1 MTKNFYINVFQK
13 GNNILVNEY
22 RDGVR
27 IFEKYHFSPSLYFL
41 SKDNNIS
48 TPYKTINGNPLIKKT
63 YDSINDFYRDYE
75 NYKGISN
82 SIIYGTTSHKMQWI
96 NENYNNEIDY
106 DLNLM
111 RIAFIDIETCCE
123 LGFPEPSIAPEP
135 INVLTY
141 YVSSHKKYYV
151 LTNKDYGDVHINDDE
166 CKIIECQNERCLLE
180 KFLEL
185 WESDYPD
192 ILTGWNTGKFDI
204 PYIINRIIKVLGESH
219 VKRLSP
225 FGIVNTRNVKNER
238 GGEDV
243 YYNII
248 GISDLDYLD
257 LYKKY
262 SFGEKPSY
270 SLKYITTLELGETK
284 LDHEEFANMHLFYKE
299 NYQKFVE
306 YNIQDVKLVIKLDEK
321 LNFIKLAMQIAYL
334 AKINF
339 RECFSPVI
347 TWESL
352 IYNHESKKGV
362 FFEIKEKNNSNDGYP
377 GAFVKQP
384 IPSKYKWVVSF
395 DLNSLYPSLIRQFNI
410 SPEKI
415 LSEPERTE
423 LLYKI
428 KDINNDSYLQLVKL
442 DETNGIVQNIIDKNI
457 DTSMLKQFDVA
468 LTGAGYFFKRDSQGF
483 MAEIMAYIYN
493 QRRAIKKQMLKDEDT
508 VEKLKEEIHK
518 QCLEIVENSDNE
530 IIKKYFIH
538 YGKAVVGEVTQLAL
552 KILLNSGYGAFSSP
566 YFQFSDLRL
575 SRSITLSGQCAV
587 RWMEKWLNKF
597 LNQYFH
603 TNDIDYVITIDTDSL
618 YLNLETLI
626 NKVKEKNSKLTDEDC
641 INILDKFARDIIE
654 PQIQKGYDEFYEY
667 TNSYENQM
675 VMKRE
680 CLCSSGVFVAKKRYC
695 LNVFD
700 NEGVRYEKPKLK
712 IKGLDVVRSS
722 TPDSIKNDIKEIYK
736 IILDKNEKEVQ
747 QFIKSAKKKFKELKV
762 EQISITSS
770 ITDLDK
776 YMTEYD
782 KHNNI
787 FMKGTPIHVKAAITY
802 NNMIEKLKLEKTY
815 QYIKSGDK
823 IKYVFLKEPNK
834 CFNEAIAFLN
844 FFPKEFGLN
853 DMIDYNKTF
862 ERVFIGP
869 VKNIMEPINWN
880 WEEVNTLD
888 DLFC

>member
-1 MTKNFYINVFQK
+1 MAKDFYINVFQK

-22 RDGVR
+22 KNGER
-27 IFEKYHFSPSLYFL
+27 IFKKYPFQPSLYFL
-41 SKDNNIS
+41 SKDKNS
-48 TPYKTINGNPLIKKT
+48 PYKTINGNPLTRKI
-63 YDSINDFYRDYE
+63 YDNMNDFYRDYE
-75 NYKGISN
+75 NNKGIAN
-82 SIIYGTTSHKMQWI
+82 SSMYGTTSHKMQWL
-96 NENYNNEIDY
+96 NENYKGDIDY
-106 DLNLM
+106 DLNIM

-141 YVSSHKKYYV
+141 YLSNHKKYYV
-151 LTNKDYGDVHINDDE
+151 LTCKEYGDVNINDEDCVLIKCE
-166 CKIIECQNERCLLE
+166 NEKQLLE
-180 KFLEL
+180 KFIHL
-185 WESDYPD
+185 WEFDYPD
-192 ILTGWNTGKFDI
+192 IISGWNIGKFDI

-219 VKRLSP
+219 VKKLSP
-225 FGIVNTRNVKNER
+225 FGIVNTRNVRNDR
-238 GGEDV
+238 GGEDI

-248 GISDLDYLD
+248 GVNDLDYLD

-306 YNIQDVKLVIKLDEK
+306 YNIQDVRLVLKLDEK

-352 IYNHESKKGV
+352 IYNHQSEKGI
-362 FFEIKEKNNSNDGYP
+362 FFEIIEKSNSNDGYP

-415 LSEPERTE
+415 LTEPERTE
-423 LLYKI
+423 LLYRI
-428 KDINNDSYLQLVKL
+428 KNINENTYSQLAKL
-442 DETNGIVQNIIDKNI
+442 DDNNGIVNDIINKNI
-457 DTSMLKQFDVA
+457 DTSILKQFDYA
-468 LTGAGYFFKRDSQGF
+468 LSGAGYFFKKDSQGF

-493 QRRAIKKQMLKDEDT
+493 QRRAIKKQMLADESK
-508 VEKLKEEIHK
+508 VEELKEEIHK
-518 QCLEIVENSDNE
+518 LGLEINENSDNKL
-530 IIKKYFIH
+530 IKDYYFY
-538 YGKAVVGEVTQLAL
+538 YGRAVVGEVTQLAL

-587 RWMEKWLNKF
+587 KWMEIWLNKF

-603 TNDIDYVITIDTDSL
+603 TNNFDYVITIDTDSL

-626 NKVKEKNSKLTDEDC
+626 DKIKEKKPNLTDEDC
-641 INILDKFARDIIE
+641 INILDKFAHDIIE
-654 PQIQKGYDEFYEY
+654 PQIQEGYDEFYEY

-722 TPDSIKNDIKEIYK
+722 TPDSIKADIKEVYK
-736 IILDKNEKEVQ
+736 IILDKDEKEVQ
-747 QFIKSAKKKFKELKV
+747 KFIKEVKNRFKQLDI

-770 ITDLDK
+770 ISDLDK
-776 YMTEYD
+776 YMKKYD
-782 KHNNI
+782 KRNNI

-802 NNMIEKLKLEKTY
+802 NNMIEKLGLEKTY

-844 FFPKEFGLN
+844 FFPKEFNLN
-853 DMIDYNKTF
+853 EYISYDKTF

-869 VKNIMEPINWN
+869 VKNIMEPINWQ
-880 WEEVNTLD
+880 WEEINTLD